1 MLEIPEVLE
10 SETASTTT
18 NTLAPVPKPRKRP
31 PKAVPRVRPRSLED
45 PRSERERVE
54 AELGIEPITFQLGNT
69 YEKPDSFEIEEVFT
83 ETPLTVDDIEFLAP
97 ISEEPV
103 NFKPQPSKSD
113 EYSMEEILSSLEM
126 VKPFIMRSTESLS
139 TPPPVLIGSLQRTTV
154 TNIFNSDEFLKEPKP
169 PEVVGVIRKS
179 LVRDS
184 KTKNKKQIDDCLS
197 EKVAFPDS
205 STSGMLIFFFYL
217 CLSVIRRLSLSS
229 STRVVVGVGTV
240 QS

>member
-31 PKAVPRVRPRSLED
+31 PKAVPRVQPRSFEE
-45 PRSERERVE
+45 PRSDREQVE
-54 AELGIEPITFQLGNT
+54 AELGIEPITFELGLRNT
-69 YEKPDSFEIEEVFT
+69 YEKPDSFEVDEVFT

-103 NFKPQPSKSD
+103 KSPVHFKSQPSKSD

-179 LVRDS
+179 LDRDS

-197 EKVAFPDS
+197 ERVAFPDS
-205 STSGMLIFFFYL
+205 STSGMLIFFF
-217 CLSVIRRLSLSS
+217 LSLSVS
-229 STRVVVGVGTV
+229 YS
-240 QS
+240 